1 MPDET
6 TNTNPAS
13 TEPVEVSTPEPASVV
28 QEAPSSATTGT
39 MPVEVPFEPT
49 IAPSTD
55 PVIPEV
61 TNTTTPT
68 DSVPGQNP
76 AEIVATEDTVVS
88 LEPVKNEKVTPH
100 QNLEIPNL
108 GGQAVDLN
116 TAHTTPKQNS
126 EIPTSTVEAKPA
138 PVPEHIIE
146 TPPHQN
152 LEIPNLGGQESELLA
167 AEIAQ
172 RKLLKPSNRFMRWL
186 KAKSVAARK
195 LRAQKKS
202 DKIIALFNQHEK
214 ITNELVR
221 KNLHFPKQTA
231 GNHLE
236 LLEKEGKI
244 KQVGS
249 DGPKVF
255 YVKV

>member
-1 MPDET
+1 MPDEIT
-6 TNTNPAS
+6 TTTNPAPDVAEGYVEAKPA
-13 TEPVEVSTPEPASVV
+13 EPIVETVPTDPTPAPEPTPLRQAQGEPPTQEPSVPAPIDSTPAEMPPAS
-28 QEAPSSATTGT
+28 APSSGQENS
-39 MPVEVPFEPT
+39 EV
-49 IAPSTD
+49 
-55 PVIPEV
+55 
-61 TNTTTPT
+61 
-68 DSVPGQNP
+68 
-76 AEIVATEDTVVS
+76 
-88 LEPVKNEKVTPH
+88 
-100 QNLEIPNL
+100 PNL

-116 TAHTTPKQNS
+116 TAHTTPQTPS
-126 EIPTSTVEAKPA
+126 TSSGPASAESFGEAKQATPEQA
-138 PVPEHIIE
+138 PEPISMSEA
-146 TPPHQN
+146 
-152 LEIPNLGGQESELLA
+152 ELLT

-202 DKIIALFNQHEK
+202 DKIMALFNQHEK
-214 ITNELVR
+214 VTNELVR

-244 KQVGS
+244 KQVGT

-255 YVKV
+255 YVKL

>member
-1 MPDET
+1 
-6 TNTNPAS
+6 
-13 TEPVEVSTPEPASVV
+13 
-28 QEAPSSATTGT
+28 
-39 MPVEVPFEPT
+39 MPVEPI
-49 IAPSTD
+49 IAPAVD
-55 PVIPEV
+55 PTTSEV
-61 TNTTTPT
+61 TNTATPA
-68 DSVPGQNP
+68 DPVPGQNP

-108 GGQAVDLN
+108 GEPDVAEGYVEARPAIEIPVPIEQN
-116 TAHTTPKQNS
+116 TAHTTPQ
-126 EIPTSTVEAKPA
+126 
-138 PVPEHIIE
+138 
-146 TPPHQN
+146 QN
-152 LEIPNLGGQESELLA
+152 LEIPNLVIESPTPLSESELLA

-186 KAKSVAARK
+186 SARSLMARK

-202 DKIIALFNQHEK
+202 DKIMALFDQYEQ

-244 KQVGS
+244 KRVGT
-249 DGPKVF
+249 GKKVF
-255 YVKV
+255 FVKV

>member
-6 TNTNPAS
+6 TNTNPTPSTSSGQVTPPEPTIVAQEPS
-13 TEPVEVSTPEPASVV
+13 VPVPTDTEPVE
-28 QEAPSSATTGT
+28 
-39 MPVEVPFEPT
+39 MPVEPI
-49 IAPSTD
+49 IAPTVD
-55 PVIPEV
+55 PTPSEV
-61 TNTTTPT
+61 TNTAPAP
-68 DSVPGQNP
+68 DPVSGQNP
-76 AEIVATEDTVVS
+76 AETGAIEATPPVA
-88 LEPVKNEKVTPH
+88 
-100 QNLEIPNL
+100 EIPVP
-108 GGQAVDLN
+108 VDLN
-116 TAHTTPKQNS
+116 TAHTTPQTPS
-126 EIPTSTVEAKPA
+126 TDSTSSGPAYAESYGEAKPNVAEGYVEAKQASEPL
-138 PVPEHIIE
+138 
-146 TPPHQN
+146 PPT
-152 LEIPNLGGQESELLA
+152 EAELLA